1 MVLAVDHDIAGRRVE
16 IKAAIVLRQLQSD
29 GLVPYFS
36 DESPRLRG
44 RAQLRLP
51 PPLDLITT

>member
-16 IKAAIVLRQLQSD
+16 IKAAIVLPPIAGD

-36 DESPRLRG
+36 NENPRLRG